1 MTLRILLADDHQ
13 ILRHSLRALLE
24 REGLEV
30 VAEAEDGER
39 AVELTTSLRPDVAVL
54 DLSMPRLNGI
64 DAARTLGQGDAAAT
78 RVVLLTVHREE
89 HYVRAA
95 LKAGIMG
102 YVLKTQAAADLLQAI
117 REVAA
122 GGLYLS
128 PGVSRAVVEAFTGTR
143 RVGRDALSPR
153 EREVLKLIAEGKST
167 KEVASVLG
175 ISVKTADSH
184 RTRLME
190 KLDIHEVA
198 GLTRYAIREGLVEP

>member
-1 MTLRILLADDHQ
+1 MTLRVLLADDHQ

-30 VAEAEDGER
+30 VAEAEDGQR
-39 AVELTTSLRPDVAVL
+39 AVELTQSLRPDVAVL

-64 DAARTLGQGDAAAT
+64 EAARTLARDAAAT

-102 YVLKTQAAADLLQAI
+102 YVLKTQAAADLLHAI
-117 REVAA
+117 REVAD

-128 PGVSRAVVEAFTGTR
+128 PGVSRAVVEAF
-143 RVGRDALSPR
+143 VGNKRADRDALSPR
-153 EREVLKLIAEGKST
+153 EREVLRLIAEGKST

>member
-1 MTLRILLADDHQ
+1 MTPRILLADDHQ

-39 AVELTTSLRPDVAVL
+39 AVELTRSLKPDVAVL

-64 DAARTLGQGDAAAT
+64 DAARALARDESPT

-89 HYVRAA
+89 HYVLAA

-128 PGVSRAVVEAFTGTR
+128 PGVSRTVVQAYVTKKGPA
-143 RVGRDALSPR
+143 RDALSPR
-153 EREVLKLIAEGKST
+153 EREVLSLIAGGKTT
-167 KEVASVLG
+167 KEIAVVLG

>member
-1 MTLRILLADDHQ
+1 MALRILLADDHQ

-39 AVELTTSLRPDVAVL
+39 AVEMAQKLLPDVAVL

-64 DAARTLGQGDAAAT
+64 EAARTLTSAEGAI
-78 RVVLLTVHREE
+78 RIVLLTVHREE

-102 YVLKTQAAADLLQAI
+102 YVLKTQASADLLQAI

-128 PGVSRAVVEAFTGTR
+128 PGVSRAVVEAFVGNR
-143 RVGRDALSPR
+143 RTDRDALSPR
-153 EREVLKLIAEGKST
+153 EREVLRLIAEGKST

>member
-1 MTLRILLADDHQ
+1 MTPRILLADDHQ

-39 AVELTTSLRPDVAVL
+39 AVELTRSLKPDVAVL

-64 DAARTLGQGDAAAT
+64 DAARALVRDESPT

-89 HYVRAA
+89 HYVLAA

-128 PGVSRAVVEAFTGTR
+128 PGVSRTVVHAWVTKKGS
-143 RVGRDALSPR
+143 VRDALSPR
-153 EREVLKLIAEGKST
+153 EREVLSLIAGGKTT
-167 KEVASVLG
+167 KEIAVVLG

-198 GLTRYAIREGLVEP
+198 GLTRYAIREGFVEP

>member
-1 MTLRILLADDHQ
+1 MTPRILLADDHQ

-39 AVELTTSLRPDVAVL
+39 AVELTRSLRPDVAVL

-64 DAARTLGQGDAAAT
+64 DAARALARDASPT
-78 RVVLLTVHREE
+78 RIILLTVHREE
-89 HYVRAA
+89 HYVLAA

-117 REVAA
+117 REVAD
-122 GGLYLS
+122 GGFYLS
-128 PGVSRAVVEAFTGTR
+128 PGVSRTVVEAFMAKKGST
-143 RVGRDALSPR
+143 RDALSPR
-153 EREVLKLIAEGKST
+153 EREVLGLIAGGKTT
-167 KEVASVLG
+167 KEIANVLG

-190 KLDIHEVA
+190 KLDIHEIA

>member
-1 MTLRILLADDHQ
+1 MALRILLADDHQ

-39 AVELTTSLRPDVAVL
+39 AVEMAQKLRPDVAVL

-64 DAARTLGQGDAAAT
+64 EAARTLTSAEGAT
-78 RVVLLTVHREE
+78 RIVLLTVHREE

-102 YVLKTQAAADLLQAI
+102 YVLKTQASADLLQAI
-117 REVAA
+117 REVAG

-128 PGVSRAVVEAFTGTR
+128 PGVSRTVVDAFVGNR
-143 RVGRDALSPR
+143 RSDRDVLSPR
-153 EREVLKLIAEGKST
+153 EREVLRLIAEGKST

>member
-1 MTLRILLADDHQ
+1 MALRILLADDHQ

-39 AVELTTSLRPDVAVL
+39 AVEMAQSLRPDVAVL

-64 DAARTLGQGDAAAT
+64 EAARTLTSAEGAT
-78 RVVLLTVHREE
+78 RIVLLTVHCEE

-102 YVLKTQAAADLLQAI
+102 YVLKTQASADLLQAI
-117 REVAA
+117 REVAG

-128 PGVSRAVVEAFTGTR
+128 PGVSRAVVEAFVGNR
-143 RVGRDALSPR
+143 RTDRDALSPR
-153 EREVLKLIAEGKST
+153 EREVLRLIAEGKST

>member
-1 MTLRILLADDHQ
+1 MALRILLADDHQ

-30 VAEAEDGER
+30 VGEAEDGER
-39 AVELTTSLRPDVAVL
+39 AVEMAQSLRPDVAVF

-64 DAARTLGQGDAAAT
+64 EAARTLTRAEAAT
-78 RVVLLTVHREE
+78 RIVLLTVHREE

-95 LKAGIMG
+95 LKAGVMG
-102 YVLKTQAAADLLQAI
+102 YVLKTQASADLLHAI
-117 REVAA
+117 REVAD
-122 GGLYLS
+122 GGVYLS
-128 PGVSRAVVEAFTGTR
+128 PGVSRTVVDAFVGNR
-143 RVGRDALSPR
+143 RSNRDALSPR
-153 EREVLKLIAEGKST
+153 EREVLRLIAEGKST

>member
-1 MTLRILLADDHQ
+1 MTPRILLADDHQ

-39 AVELTTSLRPDVAVL
+39 AVELTRSLKPDVAVL

-64 DAARTLGQGDAAAT
+64 DAARALARDESPT

-89 HYVRAA
+89 HYVLAA

-128 PGVSRAVVEAFTGTR
+128 PGVSRTVVQAYVTKKGPA
-143 RVGRDALSPR
+143 RDALSPR
-153 EREVLKLIAEGKST
+153 EREVLSLIAGGKTT
-167 KEVASVLG
+167 KEIAVVLG

-198 GLTRYAIREGLVEP
+198 GLTRYAIREGFVEP

>member
-1 MTLRILLADDHQ
+1 MTPRILLADDHQ

-39 AVELTTSLRPDVAVL
+39 AVELTRSLRPDVAVF

-64 DAARTLGQGDAAAT
+64 DAARTLIRDESPT
-78 RVVLLTVHREE
+78 RIVLLTVHREE
-89 HYVRAA
+89 HYVLAA

-117 REVAA
+117 REVAD

-128 PGVSRAVVEAFTGTR
+128 PGVSRAVVQGYVTKKGPARET
-143 RVGRDALSPR
+143 LSPR
-153 EREVLKLIAEGKST
+153 EREVLSLIAGGKTT
-167 KEVASVLG
+167 KEIASVLG

-198 GLTRYAIREGLVEP
+198 GLTRYAIREGFVEP

>member
-1 MTLRILLADDHQ
+1 MRIVLADDHQ

-24 REGLEV
+24 REGLTV

-39 AVELTTSLRPDVAVL
+39 AVEVVRKMRPDVGVF

-64 DAARTLGQGDAAAT
+64 EAARRLADDDPAP
-78 RVVLLTVHREE
+78 RIVLLTVHRDV

-95 LKAGIMG
+95 LEAGITG
-102 YVLKTQAAADLLQAI
+102 YVLKTQAAADLLGAI
-117 REVAA
+117 RAVAA
-122 GGLYLS
+122 GGVYLS
-128 PGVSRAVVEAFTGTR
+128 PGVSRPLVDAY
-143 RVGRDALSPR
+143 VGGKGPRRDALSPR
-153 EREVLKLIAEGKST
+153 ESEVLRLIAAGRST
-167 KEVASVLG
+167 KEIAVALG

-190 KLDIHEVA
+190 KLDIHEIA

>member
-1 MTLRILLADDHQ
+1 MSLRILLADDHQ

-39 AVELTTSLRPDVAVL
+39 AVELVEGTRPDVAVL

-64 DAARTLGQGDAAAT
+64 EAARAIARGRPKT

-89 HYVRAA
+89 HYVLAA

-102 YVLKTQAAADLLQAI
+102 YVLKTQAAGDLLLAI
-117 REVAA
+117 REVANDA
-122 GGLYLS
+122 IYLS
-128 PGVSRAVVEAFTGTR
+128 PGVSRAVVDAYLTR
-143 RVGRDALSPR
+143 KDGVRDPLSPR
-153 EREVLKLIAEGKST
+153 EREVLQLIAEGKTT
-167 KEVASVLG
+167 KEIAALLG
-175 ISVKTADSH
+175 LSVKTADSH

-190 KLDIHEVA
+190 KLDIHDVA
-198 GLTRYAIREGLVEP
+198 GLTRYAIRNGLIQA

>member
-1 MTLRILLADDHQ
+1 MALRILLADDHQ

-39 AVELTTSLRPDVAVL
+39 AVEMAQSLRPDVAVL

-64 DAARTLGQGDAAAT
+64 EAARTLTSAEGAT
-78 RVVLLTVHREE
+78 RIVLLTVHREE

-102 YVLKTQAAADLLQAI
+102 YVLKTQASADLLQAI
-117 REVAA
+117 REVAG

-128 PGVSRAVVEAFTGTR
+128 PGVSRAVVEAFVGNR
-143 RVGRDALSPR
+143 RTDRDALSPR
-153 EREVLKLIAEGKST
+153 EREVLRLIAEGKST

>member
-1 MTLRILLADDHQ
+1 MRIVLADDHQ
-13 ILRHSLRALLE
+13 ILRHSLHALLE
-24 REGLEV
+24 REGLTV

-39 AVELTTSLRPDVAVL
+39 AVEVVRKMRPDVAVF

-64 DAARTLGQGDAAAT
+64 EAARRLADDDPAP
-78 RVVLLTVHREE
+78 RIVLLTVHRDV

-95 LKAGIMG
+95 LEAGITG
-102 YVLKTQAAADLLQAI
+102 YVLKTQAAADLLGAI
-117 REVAA
+117 RAVAA
-122 GGLYLS
+122 GGVYLS
-128 PGVSRAVVEAFTGTR
+128 PGVSRPLVEAY
-143 RVGRDALSPR
+143 VGGKSSRRDALSPR
-153 EREVLKLIAEGKST
+153 ESEVLRLIAAGRST
-167 KEVASVLG
+167 KEIAVALG

>member
-1 MTLRILLADDHQ
+1 MALRILLADDHQ

-24 REGLEV
+24 REGLDV

-39 AVELTTSLRPDVAVL
+39 AVALAQSLRPDVAVL

-64 DAARTLGQGDAAAT
+64 EAARTLVRAEAAT
-78 RVVLLTVHREE
+78 RIVLLTVHREE

-102 YVLKTQAAADLLQAI
+102 YVLKTQASADLLQAI
-117 REVAA
+117 RDVAA

-128 PGVSRAVVEAFTGTR
+128 PGVSRTVVEAFVGNR
-143 RVGRDALSPR
+143 RADRDALSPR
-153 EREVLKLIAEGKST
+153 ERQVLRLIAEGKST